1 MADVRTYSLIYVV
14 LLVLGTGKFVFF
26 TFDQY
31 FTYAMAMTGTM
42 ILAVMK
48 TGLIM
53 GYYQHLLDEPRS
65 ITYVIGGGFFA
76 VFLLTV
82 AAGYSIQ

>member
-1 MADVRTYSLIYVV
+1 MADVRTYALIYVV

-26 TFDQY
+26 TFD
-31 FTYAMAMTGTM
+31 FAYATAMGAT
-42 ILAVMK
+42 ILLAIAK
-48 TGLIM
+48 AGLIA
-53 GYYQHLLDEPRS
+53 GYYQHLIEEPRAVS
-65 ITYVIGGGFFA
+65 YMMGVALFM